1 LIVILRKTRDGK
13 QRFAVPDREFGKCLF
28 LNDVPLD
35 ELRSVL
41 LVHKVFVKARFGS
54 GEGIEAYVDDGDLGA
69 EPEVYA
75 NGNSDKVHSHAE
87 ATVATARSVK
97 PNMAAVKA
105 GGVPVDST
113 GFVTNGVSDTRNRDI
128 VI

>member
-1 LIVILRKTRDGK
+1 VILRKTRDGK

-28 LNDVPLD
+28 LNDVALV

-41 LVHKVFVKARFGS
+41 RVHKAFVKARFGS
-54 GEGIEAYVDDGDLGA
+54 GEGIEAYVDAGDLGA
-69 EPEVYA
+69 EPGVYA
-75 NGNSDKVHSHAE
+75 NGSSDKIHSHAE
-87 ATVATARSVK
+87 ATVATARSLK
-97 PNMAAVKA
+97 PKMAAVKA

-113 GFVTNGVSDTRNRDI
+113 GIVNNGVSDTRNRDM